1 MAVFIQWIHI
11 HFNQRTFHFI
21 YVHYISISIYIY
33 IYIYTYKMYLPWSET
48 LTFSTFSDQNQ
59 QYFDVHAKG

>member
-21 YVHYISISIYIY
+21 YVHYISISIY